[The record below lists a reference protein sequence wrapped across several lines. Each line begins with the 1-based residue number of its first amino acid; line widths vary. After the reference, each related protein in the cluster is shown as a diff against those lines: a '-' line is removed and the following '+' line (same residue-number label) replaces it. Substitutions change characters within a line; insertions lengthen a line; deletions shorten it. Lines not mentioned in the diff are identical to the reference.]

1 MIVADTSVWIEF
13 FHGSPLEEVDRL
25 AAFLQSEE
33 LLMGDLVLYEILQG
47 LPDDRVANRVRAKL
61 AVIPVAGMVGPGI
74 AMAAARNY
82 RQLRG
87 RGITVRK
94 AVDMLIATFCIE
106 HGHRLLH
113 RDRDFQPMVKHL
125 GLLEA

>member
-13 FHGSPLEEVDRL
+13 FHGLPVEEVDRL
-25 AAFLQSEE
+25 AGFLQSEE

-47 LPDDRVANRVRAKL
+47 LPDDREANRVRAKL
-61 AVIPVAGMVGPGI
+61 AAIPIAAMAGPGI
-74 AMAAARNY
+74 AVAAARNY

-94 AVDMLIATFCIE
+94 AVDMLIGTFCIE
-106 HGHRLLH
+106 QGHRLLH
-113 RDRDFQPMVKHL
+113 RDRDFRAMAQHL